1 MIVFEEPNRSPL
13 LRLAFNQQDHNYL
26 ATFSHNSPEVFIID
40 IRIPSIPV
48 ATLKNHTAP
57 INSIS
62 WAPHSAC
69 HIVTVGEDKQALI
82 WDVSIKFDFLK
93 NPIFVQKDGNFKKIG
108 YNA

>member
-93 NPIFVQKDGNFKKIG
+93 TSIFVQKDGN
-108 YNA
+108 